1 MTKLKLIIYLFMAG
15 LLFACSNNPMPEPE
29 NSEEEA
35 EAPRG
40 PNGGILLEQDGFSI
54 EVTIFEAGTPP
65 KYRLY
70 AYNNGVEVDPI
81 NVNANITLG
90 RLDGEQNEF
99 VFVAQGN
106 YLSSDKIVTE
116 PHSFDVA
123 VNASFNGKTY
133 NWNYPSYEG
142 RVQISP
148 AMATEAGIGTENVG
162 PASIEETTTLLG
174 DIEFAPNARATLKAT
189 YPGKILTVLKFE
201 GEQVKEGE
209 LLARIENSNS
219 LQSYD
224 IRSPFDGVIVTSNA
238 NQGDVVNDEA
248 LFIIGDLSRLRIDF
262 HVYAGDHLKIQPG
275 QKTLIRS
282 VMRDISDEIV
292 LDHYLPEVDG
302 ATQTA
307 IIHADLENSDLKWL
321 PGMKIEGEVVTKIV
335 DVPLAVR
342 TKALQRFRDF
352 TVVFAKIGETYE
364 VRMLELGRQTEEWTE
379 VLGGIKPGQEYVTDN
394 SFIIKADIEKSGAS
408 HDH

>member
-1 MTKLKLIIYLFMAG
+1 MTKLKLIIYFFMAG
-15 LLFACSNNPMPEPE
+15 LLFACSNSSILETE
-29 NSEEEA
+29 NLEEEA

-70 AYNNGVEVDPI
+70 AYENGETLAASD
-81 NVNANITLG
+81 VNASITLT
-90 RLDGEQNEF
+90 RLDGETNEF
-99 VFVAQGN
+99 AFFAQGD
-106 YLSSDKIVTE
+106 YLTGENIVTE
-116 PHSFDVA
+116 PHSFDVD
-123 VNASFNGKTY
+123 VKASYNGKSY

-142 RVQISP
+142 RVEISP
-148 AMATEAGIGTENVG
+148 DMAVEAGIGTENVG
-162 PASIEETTTLLG
+162 GAVIEEKTTLLG

-189 YPGKILTVLKFE
+189 YPGKILSVLKFE
-201 GEQVKEGE
+201 GDQVKRGE
-209 LLARIENSNS
+209 LLARIENSSS
-219 LQSYD
+219 LQSYE
-224 IRSPFDGVIVTSNA
+224 IRSPLDGVIVSSMA
-238 NQGDVVNDEA
+238 NEGDVVDQEE
-248 LFIIGDLSRLRIDF
+248 LFVIGDLSRLRIDF
-262 HVYAGDHLKIQPG
+262 HVYAGDHIKVRPEQKI
-275 QKTLIRS
+275 TIRS
-282 VMRDISDEIV
+282 IMRNISDEIV
-292 LDHYLPEVDG
+292 LAHYLPEVDG

-307 IIHADLENSDLKWL
+307 IIHADLPNPDMKWL
-321 PGMKIEGEVVTKIV
+321 PGMKVEGDVITDVI

-352 TVVFAKIGETYE
+352 TVVFAKIGQTYE

-379 VLGGIKPGQEYVTDN
+379 VLNGIKPGQEYVTDN